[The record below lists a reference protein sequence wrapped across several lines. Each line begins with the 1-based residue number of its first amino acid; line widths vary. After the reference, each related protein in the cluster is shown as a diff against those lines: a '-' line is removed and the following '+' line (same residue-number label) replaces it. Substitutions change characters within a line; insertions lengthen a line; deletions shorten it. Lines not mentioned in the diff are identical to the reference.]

1 MCVRK
6 TVFLIPVPKN
16 SLPEPKNFR
25 EHCHKSTPHT
35 QTHTDTQRQRT
46 HTQPP
51 RVSTS
56 RACST
61 RLALIAKNV
70 SLRRASAPCPHAA
83 SCVVT
88 LSPSLSFVCV
98 GSVTQRV
105 EHMVSVHF
113 FVASRERTRGLRR
126 QSTHCAPWPAYRVR
140 TRTQKRLCVGDLLP
154 YALAAFVRRGHS

>member
-113 FVASRERTRGLRR
+113 FRCIKGADARLAKTEYSLRSLASVPRPHAHTK
-126 QSTHCAPWPAYRVR
+126 TI
-140 TRTQKRLCVGDLLP
+140 
-154 YALAAFVRRGHS
+154 VRR